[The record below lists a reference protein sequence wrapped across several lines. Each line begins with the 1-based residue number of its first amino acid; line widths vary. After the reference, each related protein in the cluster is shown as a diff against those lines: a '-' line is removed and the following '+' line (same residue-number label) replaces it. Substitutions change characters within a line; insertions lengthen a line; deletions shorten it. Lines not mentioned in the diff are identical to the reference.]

1 MFFKILHKTIKK
13 TNMMNQS
20 ILILMF
26 LFTLLGFSQENKTNF
41 EILKVGNK
49 YSQELIQKAFS
60 NADLCGS
67 YLVTRN
73 HDIVFDDGTIVRL
86 FSKNYL
92 KSSRFSSDCFVSDN
106 TDFSHIT
113 WSIAPSAIIVKG
125 YQVRPNKAYTK

>member
-1 MFFKILHKTIKK
+1 MKQTFLL
-13 TNMMNQS
+13 
-20 ILILMF
+20 LIF
-26 LFTLLGFSQENKTNF
+26 LLTFMGFSQENKTNF

-49 YSQELIQKAFS
+49 YSQEQIQKAFS

-86 FSKNYL
+86 FSKNDL
-92 KSSRFSSDCFVSDN
+92 KSFRFSNDCFVADN

-113 WSIAPSAIIVKG
+113 WSITPSAIIVKG

>member
-1 MFFKILHKTIKK
+1 
-13 TNMMNQS
+13 MNIMKQTFLL
-20 ILILMF
+20 LIF
-26 LFTLLGFSQENKTNF
+26 LLTFMGFSQEKKKSF

-49 YSQELIQKAFS
+49 YSREIIQKAFS
-60 NADLCGS
+60 TADLCGS
-67 YLVTRN
+67 FFITKN

-86 FSKNYL
+86 FSKNDL
-92 KSSRFSSDCFVSDN
+92 KILAISNDCFVPDN

>member
-1 MFFKILHKTIKK
+1 
-13 TNMMNQS
+13 MNQS

-73 HDIVFDDGTIVRL
+73 HDIVFDDGTVVRL
-86 FSKNYL
+86 FSKNDL

>member
-1 MFFKILHKTIKK
+1 MKQIL
-13 TNMMNQS
+13 
-20 ILILMF
+20 LLLMF
-26 LFTLLGFSQENKTNF
+26 LITLTGFSQEMKINF

-49 YSQELIQKAFS
+49 YSQELILKAFS
-60 NADLCGS
+60 TADLCG
-67 YLVTRN
+67 N
-73 HDIVFDDGTIVRL
+73 HLITKNNDIVFDDGTIVRL
-86 FSKNYL
+86 FSKNDL

>member
-1 MFFKILHKTIKK
+1 MKQTFLL
-13 TNMMNQS
+13 
-20 ILILMF
+20 LIF
-26 LFTLLGFSQENKTNF
+26 LLTFMGFSQEKKKSF

-49 YSQELIQKAFS
+49 YSREIIQKAFS
-60 NADLCGS
+60 TADLCGS
-67 YLVTRN
+67 FFITKN

-86 FSKNYL
+86 FSKNDL
-92 KSSRFSSDCFVSDN
+92 KILAISNDCFVPDN

>member
-1 MFFKILHKTIKK
+1 
-13 TNMMNQS
+13 MNIMKQTFLL
-20 ILILMF
+20 LIF
-26 LFTLLGFSQENKTNF
+26 LLTFMGFSQEKKKSF

-49 YSQELIQKAFS
+49 YSQEIIQKAFS
-60 NADLCGS
+60 TADLCGS
-67 YLVTRN
+67 FFITKN

-86 FSKNYL
+86 FSKNEIKIL
-92 KSSRFSSDCFVSDN
+92 AFSNECFVSDN